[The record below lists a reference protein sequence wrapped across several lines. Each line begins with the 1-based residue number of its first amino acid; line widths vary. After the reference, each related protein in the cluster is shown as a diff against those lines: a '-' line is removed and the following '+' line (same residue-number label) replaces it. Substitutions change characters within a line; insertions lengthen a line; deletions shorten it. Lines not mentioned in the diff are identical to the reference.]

1 MFGWT
6 AMRSKMEKLLGEE
19 FRVLAI
25 QTRDRLHLTQK
36 EMSKRLAMSES
47 SYSDIETGRTACG
60 ALSEIL
66 LLNMQ
71 EDPNDF
77 LSEVHAKFQKLYEE
91 ELVSV

>member
-1 MFGWT
+1 
-6 AMRSKMEKLLGEE
+6 MRSKMEKMLGEE
-19 FRVLAI
+19 FRFLAI

-66 LLNMQ
+66 LLCMQ

-77 LSEVHAKFQKLYEE
+77 LSEIDAKFQKLYDE
-91 ELVSV
+91 ELVSL